1 MRVVITGGASGI
13 GKALAERFVDDG
25 ARVAVLDVDREG
37 LAALRNALPDLEVA
51 VEVDVSDRAGVV
63 EVFTDLDRRWGGV
76 DTVFNNAGI
85 MRQAPFLEADA
96 SEWERVL
103 AVNLTGTFHVAQE
116 AARRMD
122 AGDGGVIVN
131 VSSVSGMVGMP
142 EYVSYNVSKAGLIGF
157 TKTLALELGP
167 KIRVN
172 AICPGFVHTPLIDR
186 EIPSPENQA
195 AMAARLPAGRMADPS
210 EIAALGAYLASNS
223 AAFVTGQAF
232 VIDGGE
238 TAGGLASI

>member
-13 GKALAERFVDDG
+13 GKALARRFVDDG

-37 LAALRNALPDLEVA
+37 LTALRNTLPGLEVA
-51 VEVDVSDRAGVV
+51 AEADVSDRARVA
-63 EVFTDLDRRWGGV
+63 EVFADLDRLWGGV
-76 DTVFNNAGI
+76 DTLFNNAGV
-85 MRQAPFLEADA
+85 MRHASFLEADA
-96 SEWERVL
+96 AGWERVL
-103 AVNLTGTFHVAQE
+103 AVNLTGAFHVGQE

-142 EYVSYNVSKAGLIGF
+142 DYVSYNVSKAGLIEF

-186 EIPSPENQA
+186 EIASPEDQA
-195 AMAARLPAGRMADPS
+195 AMAARLPAGRMAHPD
-210 EIAALGAYLASNS
+210 EVAALGAYLASNA
-223 AAFVTGQAF
+223 AAFITGQAF

-238 TAGGLASI
+238 TAGGLAS

>member
-13 GKALAERFVDDG
+13 GKALARRFVDDG

-37 LAALRNALPDLEVA
+37 LTALQNTLPGLEVA
-51 VEVDVSDRAGVV
+51 AEADVSDRARVA
-63 EVFTDLDRRWGGV
+63 EVFADLDRLWGGV
-76 DTVFNNAGI
+76 DTLFNNAGV
-85 MRQAPFLEADA
+85 MRHAPFLEADA
-96 SEWERVL
+96 AGWEHVL
-103 AVNLTGTFHVAQE
+103 AVNLTGAFHVAQE

-142 EYVSYNVSKAGLIGF
+142 DYVSYNVSKAGLIEF

-186 EIPSPENQA
+186 EITSPEDQA
-195 AMAARLPAGRMADPS
+195 AMAARLPAGRMAHPD
-210 EIAALGAYLASNS
+210 EIAALGAYLASNA
-223 AAFVTGQAF
+223 AAFITGQAF

-238 TAGGLASI
+238 TAGGLAS